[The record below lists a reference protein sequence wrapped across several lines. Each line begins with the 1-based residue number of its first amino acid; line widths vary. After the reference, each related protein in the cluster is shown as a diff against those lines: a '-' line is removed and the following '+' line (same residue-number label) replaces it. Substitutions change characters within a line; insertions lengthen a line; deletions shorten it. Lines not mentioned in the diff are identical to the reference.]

1 MQMLSKKSKY
11 ALRALLALARRPSEA
26 PVLIADL
33 AEQEGIPK
41 KFLELILLELK
52 NNGILQSKK
61 GKGGGYFLGRK
72 PDVIS
77 LGEVIRVLDGPL
89 APLPCVSQTAYH
101 MCEECGDEATCG
113 IRAVMKD
120 VRDAT
125 SSILDRESLADVLRR
140 TERLQQEKK
149 KVLVYAI

>member
-125 SSILDRESLADVLRR
+125 AGILDQESLSDVLRR